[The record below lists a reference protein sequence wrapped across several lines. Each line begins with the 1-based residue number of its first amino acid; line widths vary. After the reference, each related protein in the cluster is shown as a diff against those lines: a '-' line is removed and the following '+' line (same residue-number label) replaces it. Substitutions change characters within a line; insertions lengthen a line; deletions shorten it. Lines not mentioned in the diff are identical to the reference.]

1 MLLGLLLILKHSP
14 KMFKLSASKT
24 CEIICKS
31 SNILM
36 LLKWVVHVQFI
47 SLQKLVLI
55 TPDPFLMFLFMIYF
69 IHVATTENLQLPKTI
84 QFIVDKTCKFDF
96 LSRNAFLTT
105 FRGKHSQK
113 FKETNFDS
121 LKLNN
126 QKQIELKK
134 MNNLWIKTK
143 MKKKFACKTKKM
155 KKISF
160 CWLK

>member
-55 TPDPFLMFLFMIYF
+55 TPDPFLMFLLMIYF

-84 QFIVDKTCKFDF
+84 QFIVDKNMQIRFLIEKCVFDDLSGKTQSKIQRDKFWF
-96 LSRNAFLTT
+96 S
-105 FRGKHSQK
+105 KIEQSK
-113 FKETNFDS
+113 TN
-121 LKLNN
+121 
-126 QKQIELKK
+126 
-134 MNNLWIKTK
+134 
-143 MKKKFACKTKKM
+143 
-155 KKISF
+155 
-160 CWLK
+160 